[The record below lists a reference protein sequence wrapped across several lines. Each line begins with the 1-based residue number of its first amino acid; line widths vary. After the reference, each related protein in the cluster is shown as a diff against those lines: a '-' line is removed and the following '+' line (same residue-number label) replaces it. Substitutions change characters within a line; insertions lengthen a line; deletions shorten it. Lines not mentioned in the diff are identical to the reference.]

1 MQSQMN
7 MQGRLN
13 AGMENW
19 DQWDTPAKR
28 LRGSRKARKLTQ
40 DQLSAA
46 SGVTQSD
53 ISKLER
59 GESATTSGWPQLA
72 GALSVDALW
81 LASGKGRPDAAAPTP
96 SDESYLDAP
105 SLGQAIEVL
114 AHALQN
120 MDEIGRE
127 MAGTALASI
136 AKRPD
141 QPEGVMA
148 MLSALVE
155 HHTRAPTPGPG
166 SPSPAKGSK
175 KKSAAALRGEGKVV
189 ALTLTHGGG
198 QKRQLALPLRTVA
211 DPFDTRQAS
220 RRELDWYEEVKA
232 APKANE

>member
-1 MQSQMN
+1 
-7 MQGRLN
+7 
-13 AGMENW
+13 MENW

-72 GALSVDALW
+72 GALNVDALW
-81 LASGKGRPDAAAPTP
+81 LASGKGRPDTVPATGADA
-96 SDESYLDAP
+96 SYLEAP

-114 AHALQN
+114 AHVLQN

-155 HHTRAPTPGPG
+155 HHTLTPTPGPD
-166 SPSPAKGSK
+166 SPTSTKGTK
-175 KKSAAALRGEGKVV
+175 KKSAAKLRGAGKVV
-189 ALTLTHGGG
+189 TLTLTQGGG

-220 RRELDWYEEVKA
+220 VREREWYDDVKA
-232 APKANE
+232 APKASGGLK